1 MREEGAVPAA
11 GGPGSRAGGPG
22 SPADGETDHLR
33 EVIKDCVHCGFCL
46 PACPTYQL
54 WGEEMDSPRG
64 RIYLVGQILD
74 GAELT
79 PAGAEHFDR
88 CLGCMACMTACPSG
102 VQYDQLIEAAR
113 VWTEEARA
121 AGEVGGAAGAQPT
134 PAPGGSG
141 ASAAAGAVAARGA
154 DVTGPGGGRVRQ
166 RAERAAR
173 AAIFS
178 LFPYPR
184 RLRAATAPLRVAQR
198 TGLDRRLAR
207 SGLPERLSPELGA
220 ALRLAPRGPASL
232 GPVSRGAAS
241 RGAVSRDGTRRAMSS
256 GRLPER
262 VPAVGTRRAVVG
274 MLTGCVQSVFF
285 PQVNAA
291 TARVLAA
298 EGCDVIIPRGQGCCG
313 ALSLHAGREAEAEG
327 FARRTIDTFEQAGV
341 DFIVVN
347 SAGCGSAMKEYER
360 LMARASR
367 RGAADDSWTG
377 RAAGFSA
384 RVRDLAEFLAE
395 LGPVAPRHPLPVTA
409 AYHDACHL
417 GHAQRITKQPRDLLR
432 GIPGLK
438 LVELPDAGTCCGSA
452 GVYNLLQPE
461 AARELGERKAEGVLA
476 AGAPLLIS
484 ANPGCSLQI
493 ATALADRGERIA
505 VAHTAEVLDA
515 SIRGLVPPWEP
526 A

>member
-1 MREEGAVPAA
+1 MREDGAVSPT
-11 GGPGSRAGGPG
+11 GGPV
-22 SPADGETDHLR
+22 SPADGEADRLR

-134 PAPGGSG
+134 GPYSG
-141 ASAAAGAVAARGA
+141 TLATAGAAGARTAA
-154 DVTGPGGGRVRQ
+154 GRVGR
-166 RAERAAR
+166 RVRERAAR

-184 RLRAATAPLRVAQR
+184 RLRVMTAPLRVAQR
-198 TGLDRRLAR
+198 TGLDRRLAH
-207 SGLPERLSPELGA
+207 SGLPGRLSPELGA
-220 ALRLAPRGPASL
+220 ALRLAPGAPASGGRASGSPGARGRAFGSL
-232 GPVSRGAAS
+232 GSPVRG
-241 RGAVSRDGTRRAMSS
+241 

-262 VPAVGTRRAVVG
+262 VPAIGVRRAVVG

-313 ALSLHAGREAEAEG
+313 ALSLHAGREAEAEA
-327 FARRTIDTFEQAGV
+327 FARHTIDTFEQAGI

-360 LMARASR
+360 LMARAQR
-367 RGAADDSWTG
+367 RGAGDDSWTG

-438 LVELPDAGTCCGSA
+438 LVELPDAGNCCGSA

-493 ATALADRGERIA
+493 ASALADRGEHIA

-515 SIRGLVPPWEP
+515 SIRGLVPPWVTP
-526 A
+526 